1 MHRRIDAI
9 YQHCDHG
16 CSHHLSAN
24 LEEGTFAGV
33 RQAFEKA
40 IAFLHGKKT
49 FRPEHLKSKAVAGYI
64 SETFNVLKA
73 AVKEGIAH
81 EIPAKMMNRLNSSVF
96 LFSGMKVFT
105 ALKESQL
112 TLTDEK
118 GQVKTWDRFKADAK
132 AIDSKYNENYLR
144 AERRYAVDA
153 AHATGEWNRFW
164 KDKDLFDLEYLTDN
178 GPNVRDSHRALE
190 HTVLP
195 MDASFW
201 SSYFPPN
208 GWNCHCKVVRVPKGD
223 KPHSDNDEAVRKG
236 EASTTV
242 LDKNGKNSAAIFR
255 YNPGKQQ
262 IIFPEK
268 HPYYPQHC
276 NGEKLNLS
284 GWMGLGKW
292 LLATAA
298 ERCKALNVLKESAQY
313 RNIIYGA
320 PVKEQY
326 QTIFESKTGK
336 KVDAH
341 QLANEDKETYK
352 EILYAAKAMAND
364 NIGVKIQPE
373 INISD
378 KQARITLLPNY
389 THPSANPDL
398 LTEKGIFIDVKT
410 PRNYKNINGL
420 AVHAAY
426 RQNAEALITDKRLK
440 LKKENTKKIALRV
453 FMDKNYNKNSVHFV
467 IDGKYYVEHR

>member
-73 AVKEGIAH
+73 DVKEGIAH

-164 KDKDLFDLEYLTDN
+164 KDKDFDLEYLTDN

-292 LLATAA
+292 LLDAEG
-298 ERCKALNVLKESAQY
+298 ERCKAKKIVEELQKSVKQKKRESYISEMEPLLKKSVIRYVGNDRHIKIGFTKKGNEHIANDVLNKIPGLDKKELSLLHIELKEAQY
-313 RNIIYGA
+313 VR
-320 PVKEQY
+320 
-326 QTIFESKTGK
+326 SS
-336 KVDAH
+336 D
-341 QLANEDKETYK
+341 LYK
-352 EILYAAKAMAND
+352 ERKDDIIRFYYFKNKEKKLFYNVAEKQHKTKS
-364 NIGVKIQPE
+364 GKVKIDRFLYSITKE
-373 INISD
+373 IPKS
-378 KQARITLLPNY
+378 K
-389 THPSANPDL
+389 
-398 LTEKGIFIDVKT
+398 KG
-410 PRNYKNINGL
+410 
-420 AVHAAY
+420 AA
-426 RQNAEALITDKRLK
+426 L
-440 LKKENTKKIALRV
+440 
-453 FMDKNYNKNSVHFV
+453 
-467 IDGKYYVEHR
+467 